1 MSLIVMDKLR
11 SSLSRPLSM
20 SLPYSNTSTSLDL
33 WGVLFSRAF
42 AALAE
47 DLLSESLAKVSGHW
61 HSERGSSKGPSHS
74 LRLLLF

>member
-1 MSLIVMDKLR
+1 MCLIVMDKLR

-33 WGVLFSRAF
+33 WGVLFSRSF

-47 DLLSESLAKVSGHW
+47 DLLSESLAKVRAHW
-61 HSERGSSKGPSHS
+61 HIEG
-74 LRLLLF
+74 LLPASV